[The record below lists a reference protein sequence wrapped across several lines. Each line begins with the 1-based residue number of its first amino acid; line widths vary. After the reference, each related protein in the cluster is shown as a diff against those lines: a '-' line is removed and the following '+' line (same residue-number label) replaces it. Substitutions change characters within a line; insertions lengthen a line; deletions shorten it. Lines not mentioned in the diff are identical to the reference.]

1 MAASN
6 SFNILYEPKGQHADL
21 PELNYLDAE
30 FQKRISKAAI
40 VKKSN
45 CIFKNELIVE
55 FNRKQKRFWPDPTV
69 SKPKPAIILPL
80 V

>member
-40 VKKSN
+40 AKKSN
-45 CIFKNELIVE
+45 CTFQN
-55 FNRKQKRFWPDPTV
+55 
-69 SKPKPAIILPL
+69 
-80 V
+80 